1 MHSCPIY
8 FITSN
13 QAKITQLAQISAL
26 STYPIIPV
34 KLDIDEIQSTDNTI
48 VAQDKIIKAY
58 EYIKSINH
66 TQPYW
71 VMCEDTGYSFANM
84 GEFPGALIRY
94 YHDSVGNTGICKFH
108 AGTRATNISCVAI
121 TNGKESACFTNRVTG
136 TVPEKPRGITNGTKW
151 VELDPV
157 FVPDYPDNLNEYS
170 GLAYSEIPIP
180 IKSICS
186 ARAKSFSQLA
196 EWLDNEYPNGLSNNV
211 KPGQTQMNLTDL
223 TDLSDFETKSCSD
236 TDFTEFDFD
245 ADNLSNCAVQDWTDW
260 ELNELDETSLTLT
273 SV

>member
-1 MHSCPIY
+1 MRSCPIY

-13 QAKITQLAQISAL
+13 QAKITQLAQIPAL

-34 KLDIDEIQSTDNTI
+34 KLDIDEIQSTDNTV

-58 EYIKSINH
+58 NYIQSTQFINH

-94 YHDSVGNTGICKFH
+94 YHDSIGNTGICKFH
-108 AGTRATNISCVAI
+108 AGSRATNISCVAI
-121 TNGKESACFTNRVTG
+121 TNGRESACFTNRVTG
-136 TVPEKPRGITNGTKW
+136 IVPEKPRSVTNGSKW

-157 FVPDYPDNLNEYS
+157 FVPDYPVQLAQYS
-170 GLAYSEIPIP
+170 GLAYSEIPIS
-180 IKSICS
+180 IKSACS
-186 ARAKSFSQLA
+186 ARAKSFAQLA
-196 EWLDNEYPNGLSNNV
+196 EWLGNGCHNELSNNI
-211 KPGQTQMNLTDL
+211 KHGQTQISLS
-223 TDLSDFETKSCSD
+223 DLSDFETESCSD
-236 TDFTEFDFD
+236 TEFTEFDFN
-245 ADNLSNCAVQDWTDW
+245 ADNLSNCAVQDLTDW
-260 ELNELDETSLTLT
+260 ESNELDETSLNLT